1 MQKRFKL
8 SSIAFLSVT
17 LLATVAPTLTN
28 AKVVDAAY
36 EENSSNLSNNNLSDS
51 VQKRLSHMLR

>member
-28 AKVVDAAY
+28 F
-36 EENSSNLSNNNLSDS
+36 N
-51 VQKRLSHMLR
+51 